1 MRSSIKITGWAPQG
15 EPTPKGPGSAEF
27 FLQLSALPDATWRR
41 LFERT
46 AGALSGVH
54 RHDVVFELREQMLR
68 VWCPVARIA
77 AVVESA
83 KHLVSDVN
91 VAALEF
97 DAQLGQLRMK
107 EAESHGADWDGI
119 AAEKDKI
126 RFD

>member
-15 EPTPKGPGSAEF
+15 EPAPKGQGSAEF
-27 FLQLSALPDATWRR
+27 FLQLSDMPDATWRR
-41 LFERT
+41 LFERS
-46 AGALSGVH
+46 AGAVSGVH
-54 RHDVVFELREQMLR
+54 RHDVVFELREQVLR
-68 VWCPVARIA
+68 VWCPVAHIA

-83 KHLVSDVN
+83 KRLVSDVN

-97 DAQLGQLRMK
+97 DAQVGQLRMK
-107 EAESHGADWDGI
+107 EAETHSADWAGI

>member
-15 EPTPKGPGSAEF
+15 EPMPKGQGSAEF

-41 LFERT
+41 QFERA
-46 AGALSGVH
+46 AGALSGLH
-54 RHDVVFELREQMLR
+54 RHDIVFELREQALR

-77 AVVESA
+77 EVVESA
-83 KHLVSDVN
+83 KRLMSDVN
-91 VAALEF
+91 LAALEF
-97 DAQLGQLRMK
+97 DNQVGQLRIK
-107 EAESHGADWDGI
+107 DAESHSADWSGI